1 MTMTSRDKSRRMST
15 KEMEMIWYSNKN
27 QSQSLFT
34 GINYNIYAQPPGFC
48 WDLICNDEPL
58 VDDVDSHSYNLD
70 TRIPDFID
78 YVWKQAESYQTNNIA
93 LTMGEDFQYSVISEI
108 IFSNF
113 ITFIILSKIEKH
125 IDMRDNYNECRF
137 TGGSFLVY

>member
-78 YVWKQAESYQTNNIA
+78 YVWKQAESYQSNNIA
-93 LTMGEDFQYSVISEI
+93 LTMGEDFQYSVISKCSFQ
-108 IFSNF
+108 IFEHFILLSLENF
-113 ITFIILSKIEKH
+113 LSI
-125 IDMRDNYNECRF
+125 
-137 TGGSFLVY
+137 